1 MLNRVMMLWIYL
13 AILAGITCSRA
24 DHPPLSLQPGEHVV
38 FVGNGLAARMQH
50 QGHLETAIHQRFPSH
65 RLVVRNMADAGN
77 TPGFRPHSG
86 RPNPYRF
93 PGAETFRKPLNQA
106 KDRWGSGHAG
116 FGTYPTTDQWLDRLK
131 ADVII
136 GFFGYNESFDGEE
149 GVENF
154 KAELA
159 GWIRHMRSSTYHEGQ
174 SPRVALVSPIAFE
187 DLSATHH
194 TPNGRSINERLALY
208 TRAMEGIA
216 TAERVPFVDVFASSQ
231 RWFTSSDSALTLDGF
246 QLNEK
251 GNRLLAHQVAET
263 LFGAQAPHNRDMEG
277 VREAVMEKNWMW
289 HHWA

>member
-13 AILAGITCSRA
+13 AILAGITRSRA

-106 KDRWGSGHAG
+106 KDRWGSGHTG

-159 GWIRHMRSSTYHEGQ
+159 GWIRHVRSSTYNEGQ
-174 SPRVALVSPIAFE
+174 SSRVALV
-187 DLSATHH
+187 
-194 TPNGRSINERLALY
+194 
-208 TRAMEGIA
+208 
-216 TAERVPFVDVFASSQ
+216 
-231 RWFTSSDSALTLDGF
+231 
-246 QLNEK
+246 
-251 GNRLLAHQVAET
+251 
-263 LFGAQAPHNRDMEG
+263 
-277 VREAVMEKNWMW
+277 
-289 HHWA
+289 